1 MFSGQKTTVIVG
13 LKEEYKVFKGLK
25 VNCQIAY
32 GPKNSEVMAKKMLK
46 DTDIFISFGFA
57 ASITTNLK
65 NANIVIPNNLIWSNG
80 SKHPVSRECK
90 NSIIKKIKDLEKFT
104 FDSTSVEK
112 IISSEKEKKII
123 SKKLSVD
130 SLDMESVAIQKIAIK
145 NNKKF
150 VVVRVILDDLEFQIP
165 NIIKKNTNNNGEL
178 NLKKFL
184 IEIVFEPKNLFQIAK
199 LIIYYLKALKKL
211 KVLATRLFNY

>member
-1 MFSGQKTTVIVG
+1 MFSVENTTVIVG
-13 LKEEYKVFKGLK
+13 LKEEYKVLKGLN

-46 DTDIFISFGFA
+46 KTDIFISFGFA

-65 NANIVIPNNLIWSNG
+65 NANIVIPNSLVWSDG
-80 SKHPVSRECK
+80 SKHPVSKECK

-104 FDSTSVEK
+104 FSLTSVEK

-123 SKKLSVD
+123 SKRLSVD

-150 VVVRVILDDLEFQIP
+150 VVVRVILDDLKFQIP
-165 NIIKKNTNNNGEL
+165 NIIKKNTNDNGEL
-178 NLKKFL
+178 NLKKLL
-184 IEIVFEPKNLFQIAK
+184 IEIAFEPKNLFQIIK
-199 LIIYYLKALKKL
+199 LSIYYLKALKKL
-211 KVLATRLFNY
+211 KILAARLFNH